1 MRGRVEKDLQH
12 ICHHSSHSLSHCPLI
27 PSNLIISDWIK
38 LSDYIEALS
47 ENTGN
52 EEKLFEAGVANCDS
66 VED

>member
-1 MRGRVEKDLQH
+1 MHGMMEKDLQH

-27 PSNLIISDWIK
+27 RGNLIISDWIK

-52 EEKLFEAGVANCDS
+52 EETLFEASVVDCDS
-66 VED
+66 VEG